1 MPVLFPLE
9 DDALD
14 ATLLELDSTLL
25 ELDTTLELLL
35 DEALI
40 TLLDDELLTEL
51 ELDDEGVPA
60 ESP

>member
-14 ATLLELDSTLL
+14 AILLELDSTLL
-25 ELDTTLELLL
+25 ELDTILELLL

-40 TLLDDELLTEL
+40 TLLDDELLREL

>member
-1 MPVLFPLE
+1 MLFPLE

-25 ELDTTLELLL
+25 ELDTALLELLL
-35 DEALI
+35 DEELI

-51 ELDDEGVPA
+51 ELDDDGVPA

>member
-14 ATLLELDSTLL
+14 ATLLELDSTL
-25 ELDTTLELLL
+25 ELLL
-35 DEALI
+35 DEELI

-51 ELDDEGVPA
+51 ELDDEGVPT